1 MEVVMKKY
9 SLFIG
14 IMVLVL
20 SLVGCDTVL
29 PTGEDG
35 LVASGVVE
43 AVEVDVAAELGGVV
57 LSVNFAEG
65 DGVTAGQVLVK
76 LDSSLLE
83 AQLEQ
88 SLAALATAEAN
99 YALVEASAALQEKQQ
114 AAAIAGAQLELTA
127 AQQALDELYETAAM
141 QAAQAQLTLATARD
155 QLDDAEYRWRVQ
167 QEGYRASG
175 DTINAAEANLILA
188 DKEVEKAQK
197 EFNRYSGRDDDD
209 PLRAL
214 ALSNLSAA
222 RQHKDAILRQLN
234 WYTGGPDDLE
244 QAILDADVA
253 FAEASVWEAERD
265 WNTLQLGPDPDDVA
279 LLEERVATAEA
290 QLNAAQAVQPT
301 QEQLGVAQAQIDT
314 AQANVSILEVQLAK
328 STISAPLDGV
338 VLSRNLEPGETIA
351 PGSTLLV
358 IGQLDSLT
366 ITVFVPE
373 DRYGQIQL
381 AQIAEVTVDSF
392 PGQVFEATVT
402 RIADQ
407 AEFTPRNVQTEE
419 GRRTTVFAV
428 DLQVSDPNGQL
439 KPGMPAD
446 VSFD

>member
-1 MEVVMKKY
+1 MKKC
-9 SLFIG
+9 LQFIALL
-14 IMVLVL
+14 I
-20 SLVGCDTVL
+20 SIFALVGCDSVL
-29 PTGEDG
+29 PAGEAG

-57 LSVNFAEG
+57 LAVNFAEG
-65 DGVTAGQVLVK
+65 DQVSVGQELIK
-76 LDSSLLE
+76 LDSTLLE

-88 SLAALATAEAN
+88 ARAALATVEAN
-99 YALVEASAALQEKQQ
+99 YALTEASAALQEKQQ
-114 AAAIAGAQLELTA
+114 AAAVAGALLELTA
-127 AQQALDELYETAAM
+127 AQQALDDLYETAEM
-141 QAAQAQLTLATARD
+141 QAAQAQLTLAMARD

-167 QEGYRASG
+167 QEGSRASG
-175 DTINAAEANLILA
+175 DTVNAAEANLILA
-188 DKEVEKAQK
+188 DKEVERAQK
-197 EFNRYSGRDDDD
+197 EFNKYSGRDDDD
-209 PLRAL
+209 PVRAL

-222 RQHKDAILRQLN
+222 RQKRDAILRQLN
-234 WYTGGPDDLE
+234 WYTGGPDELE
-244 QAILDADVA
+244 QAVLDAEVA
-253 FAEASVWEAERD
+253 FAEASVREAERD
-265 WNTLQLGPDPDDVA
+265 WNTLQAGPDPDDVA
-279 LLEERVATAEA
+279 LLEGQVATAEA
-290 QLNAAQAVQPT
+290 QLSAAEAVQPT
-301 QEQLGVAQAQIDT
+301 QEQLRVAQAQIET
-314 AQANVSILEVQLAK
+314 ARANVSILEIQLAK
-328 STISAPLDGV
+328 STISAPLNGV

-381 AQIAEVTVDSF
+381 GQVAQVTVDSF
-392 PGQVFEATVT
+392 PGEIFEATVT

-428 DLQVSDPNGQL
+428 DLQVMDPGGQL

-446 VSFD
+446 VAFD

>member
-1 MEVVMKKY
+1 MKKFVIIFAI
-9 SLFIG
+9 LFAG
-14 IMVLVL
+14 MVLA
-20 SLVGCDTVL
+20 GCDTIL
-29 PTGEDG
+29 SSGEDG

-57 LSVNFAEG
+57 LAVEVAEG
-65 DGVTAGQVLVK
+65 DFVAAGQLLVM

-83 AQLEQ
+83 AQLAQ
-88 SLAALATAEAN
+88 AEA
-99 YALVEASAALQEKQQ
+99 AHAATEASYAFAAVSAAFQEKQQ
-114 AAAIAGAQLELTA
+114 AAAIAGAELELIA
-127 AQQALDELYETAAM
+127 AEQVLEDLYETAEI

-167 QEGYRASG
+167 QVGYRASG

-188 DKEVEKAQK
+188 DKEVESAQR
-197 EFNRYSGRDDDD
+197 EYNRFSGRDDDD
-209 PLRAL
+209 PVRAL

-222 RQHKDAILRQLN
+222 RQHRDAVLRQLN
-234 WYTGGPDDLE
+234 WYTGGPDVLE
-244 QAILDADVA
+244 QAILDAEVA
-253 FAEASVWEAERD
+253 FAAANVREAERD
-265 WNTLQLGPDPDDVA
+265 WNILQMGPDPDDVA
-279 LLEERVATAEA
+279 LLTERVATAEA
-290 QLNAAQAVQPT
+290 QLVAAEAVQPT
-301 QEQLGVAQAQIDT
+301 DEQLGVAQAQIDT
-314 AQANVSILEVQLAK
+314 AQANIGILEVQLAK
-328 STISAPLDGV
+328 STIQAPVDGV
-338 VLSRNLEPGETIA
+338 VLARNLEPGETIA

-373 DRYGQIQL
+373 DRYGQIGLGQN
-381 AQIAEVTVDSF
+381 AAVTVDLF
-392 PGQVFEATVT
+392 PGQVFEATVK

-428 DLQVSDPNGQL
+428 DLQVSDPEGKL

-446 VSFD
+446 VAFQ

>member
-1 MEVVMKKY
+1 
-9 SLFIG
+9 
-14 IMVLVL
+14 
-20 SLVGCDTVL
+20 
-29 PTGEDG
+29 
-35 LVASGVVE
+35 
-43 AVEVDVAAELGGVV
+43 
-57 LSVNFAEG
+57 
-65 DGVTAGQVLVK
+65 

-83 AQLEQ
+83 AQLAQAE
-88 SLAALATAEAN
+88 AALATAEAG
-99 YALVEASAALQEKQQ
+99 YALAAASVVLQGKHQAAGIASAE
-114 AAAIAGAQLELTA
+114 LELIA
-127 AQQALDELYETAAM
+127 AQQALDDLYEAAEM
-141 QAAQAQLTLATARD
+141 QAAQAQLTLATARE

-175 DTINAAEANLILA
+175 DTINAAEANLVLA
-188 DKEVEKAQK
+188 DKEVESAQR
-197 EFNRYSGRDDDD
+197 EYNRHSGRDEDD
-209 PLRAL
+209 PVRAF

-222 RQHKDAILRQLN
+222 RQHRDAVLRQLN

-244 QAILDADVA
+244 QGMLDAEVA
-253 FAEASVWEAERD
+253 YASASVREAERD
-265 WNTLQLGPDPDDVA
+265 WTTRQNGPDPDDVA

-290 QLNAAQAVQPT
+290 HLAAAAAVQPT
-301 QEQLGVAQAQIDT
+301 VEQLGVAQAQIET
-314 AQANVSILEVQLAK
+314 AQANIGILEVQLAK
-328 STISAPLDGV
+328 AAIRAPVDGV
-338 VLSRNLEPGETIA
+338 VLARNLEPGETIG

-373 DRYGQIQL
+373 DRYGQIGL
-381 AQIAEVTVDSF
+381 GQIAVVTVDSF

-428 DLQVSDPNGQL
+428 DLLVTDEASQL

-446 VSFD
+446 VDFGINQ